1 MKVSEEHF
9 VKIVNETKGIVL
21 SAVKAHLFEHY
32 AHAVDDV
39 VQETYLRAYKSLVKD
54 KFQNKSK
61 LSTWLYVIA
70 RNEALRMNSKLK
82 NEEHKRD
89 GFTLFLKNIP
99 EPETEENNKYDINEI
114 MKKIG
119 LLPMKYRTIIM
130 MYYDGVKEVEIAEKL
145 LIPRGTVKSRLY
157 RGRKMICTLMNK
169 RGVSGNDQI

>member
-1 MKVSEEHF
+1 MQVSEEHF
-9 VKIVNETKGIVL
+9 AQIVNETKGIVL
-21 SAVKAHLFEHY
+21 SAVKTHLFEHY

-70 RNEALRMNSKLK
+70 RNETLRMNSKLK
-82 NEEHKRD
+82 NEERKRD
-89 GFTLFLKNIP
+89 GFTLFLKTIP
-99 EPETEENNKYDINEI
+99 AQEIEENDKYDLNEI

-130 MYYDGVKEVEIAEKL
+130 MHYEGVKEAEIAEKL
-145 LIPRGTVKSRLY
+145 LIPPGTVKSRLH
-157 RGRKMICTLMNK
+157 RGRKMIYTLMN
-169 RGVSGNDQI
+169 REEAGSHEQI